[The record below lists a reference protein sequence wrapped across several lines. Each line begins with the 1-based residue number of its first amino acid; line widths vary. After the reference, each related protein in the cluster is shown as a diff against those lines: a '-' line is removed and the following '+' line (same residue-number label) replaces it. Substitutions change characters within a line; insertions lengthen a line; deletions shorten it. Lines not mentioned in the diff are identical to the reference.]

1 MVNVYIMRIY
11 ADVIERGAKKLED
24 IPNDEMRAA
33 VSEELN
39 RRKELRD
46 EQSN

>member
-33 VSEELN
+33 VEAELN

>member
-1 MVNVYIMRIY
+1 MVNVYIMKIY

-33 VSEELN
+33 VEAELN

-46 EQSN
+46 GQSN

>member
-33 VSEELN
+33 VEAELN
-39 RRKELRD
+39 RRKESR
-46 EQSN
+46 EGQAN